1 MLLLAYRH
9 PAIVVVVTVAH
20 TPQAECAM
28 EQYMLVS
35 VSIETMG
42 EMNAIVRTAI
52 RVISDRNTEVEVVT
66 VIIALPDA
74 HSPGTAYHVYRAIE
88 VVTFHELAVLSVAQH
103 IHQVLITYIEQIVVI
118 VNGII
123 VSEHHIV
130 YHLIDLIEE
139 VEVDFIHIVV
149 LAVRESEFVSHT
161 IGQEACFATDIAQTH
176 CHTLY
181 TDSCQGYPH

>member
-1 MLLLAYRH
+1 M
-9 PAIVVVVTVAH
+9 VVVIVAH

-66 VIIALPDA
+66 VIIAFPDA

-88 VVTFHELAVLSVAQH
+88 VVTFHELAVLSVAASAPRM
-103 IHQVLITYIEQIVVI
+103 VL
-118 VNGII
+118 
-123 VSEHHIV
+123 
-130 YHLIDLIEE
+130 
-139 VEVDFIHIVV
+139 
-149 LAVRESEFVSHT
+149 
-161 IGQEACFATDIAQTH
+161 
-176 CHTLY
+176 
-181 TDSCQGYPH
+181 